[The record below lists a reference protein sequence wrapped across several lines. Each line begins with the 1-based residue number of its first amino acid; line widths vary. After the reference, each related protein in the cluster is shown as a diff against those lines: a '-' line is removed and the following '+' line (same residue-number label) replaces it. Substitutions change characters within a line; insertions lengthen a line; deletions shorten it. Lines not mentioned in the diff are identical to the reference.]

1 MLDNIV
7 IEKSLSER
15 QEQKNQIINWLMSYK
30 NNKLTPDTPA
40 SDIGLTY
47 TENQVCELI
56 KIGFSTKE
64 IAEKLNVSID
74 TVHTHRKNI
83 RKKLGLSDKNINLY
97 SYIKSNF

>member
-1 MLDNIV
+1 
-7 IEKSLSER
+7 
-15 QEQKNQIINWLMSYK
+15 MSYK
-30 NNKLTPDTPA
+30 ADNLTSDA
-40 SDIGLTY
+40 SINDSGLTY